1 MSVIGETP
9 ACRCLAP
16 RSLLLFTR
24 ASHAFTGT
32 SEPVHTRR
40 PHGLRVQTREPGLA
54 VGEASSQIEGLTADQ
69 TRRGMPVSGNGQA
82 FDPIRPVGNAKA
94 IVDARIAARRFP
106 GSAAGKVASKRLKT
120 TQRHAPRQLEKQ
132 RPALHELFF
141 AFTEYG
147 IQHGQPHPDYLP
159 ELGRL
164 ADFIETFPN
173 VSLALS
179 HQIPGH
185 NNKLTAEG
193 NEFMPEG
200 NVSLQRAA
208 AWKKPPPQTNKHP
221 NPTPRHRPNRNCQIK
236 PRLLQSNG
244 HPTLLQH
251 NG

>member
-1 MSVIGETP
+1 M
-9 ACRCLAP
+9 
-16 RSLLLFTR
+16 
-24 ASHAFTGT
+24 
-32 SEPVHTRR
+32 
-40 PHGLRVQTREPGLA
+40 A
-54 VGEASSQIEGLTADQ
+54 VGEASSQIEGLTAGQ

-82 FDPIRPVGNAKA
+82 FHPIRPVGNAKA
-94 IVDARIAARRFP
+94 IVDARIAARRLP

-132 RPALHELFF
+132 RPALHELFL

-147 IQHGQPHPDYLP
+147 IQHGQTRPDYLP

-164 ADFIETFPN
+164 AGFIETFPN

-179 HQIPGH
+179 HQIPGR
-185 NNKLTAEG
+185 NNKLTADG
-193 NEFMPEG
+193 NDFMPEATYLCKEPQHG
-200 NVSLQRAA
+200 KSR
-208 AWKKPPPQTNKHP
+208 PTPQTNEHP
-221 NPTPRHRPNRNCQIK
+221 NSTPRHRPNRNCQIK